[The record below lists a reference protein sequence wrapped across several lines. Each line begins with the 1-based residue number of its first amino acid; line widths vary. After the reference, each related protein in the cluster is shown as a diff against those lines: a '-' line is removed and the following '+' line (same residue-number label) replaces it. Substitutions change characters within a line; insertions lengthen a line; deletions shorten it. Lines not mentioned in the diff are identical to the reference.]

1 MSTST
6 VQLRLQIVGQQAQQQ
21 MQRLNLNINQGQQQ
35 QRQNLNQILNVQQRI
50 NTSTQQ
56 NGRYGQQQLRTGQ
69 SMVQTNRLLAQ
80 ILQQQQRQSSL
91 ITQQL
96 RQQQRD
102 YQLQLNTL
110 RQQVTASNQLRQNLQ
125 QAGQAQRNHTANAQN
140 GAGGSGWGAKA
151 AAVGG
156 AVIGAA
162 SVLQEPIQRTVNYDR
177 DLHYASQKLS
187 NNSEDWKTVKN
198 WMNSTVVDNAKKGG
212 VNRDQSFLA
221 MDSLIATG
229 AYNDDNLEKMKGNLA
244 KAHFEAAKSALASG
258 GDILDFANVGTAA
271 KSRGLDESKAQA
283 MVIKADDLG
292 AMSAKDLAKVL
303 PAQLGALPADKV
315 NGERQFAQLV
325 ALNEVAMNTAGDAN
339 EAANNV
345 KNLLTK
351 MYSDDT
357 NKRLKKDYK
366 IDLPQLYAKGK
377 DAGKTD
383 FDVLNRV
390 VDSILAKDQNAKSL
404 VAKIKSAGDDKDKLN
419 ILKTQ
424 QGIFEQSGLAAI
436 LPDMQS
442 LMALVAANRYGDN
455 WEKMTNV
462 ALTEGEATRDKKY
475 DYNQKEL
482 ASYGFNA
489 ADVVRKD
496 GEFQTL
502 QSTVQKLGK
511 MGVKLSE
518 LTDQY
523 PPLTKAMG
531 TAELALKALAVA
543 GAGAAVGS
551 LVAGRGG
558 AVATSGGA
566 AAAGATL
573 ASGSALATAG
583 QFALAGGLGY
593 GIGTGIRNM
602 YMTKETG
609 QKFDDFLGEKI
620 AQLWQYMPDFVG
632 GDTARESVEAQAKY
646 DEMIAQQESQNQ
658 KIEEQT
664 QLSKDLSNKLSTLI
678 TVTQQNKPV
687 VNINGGSLVD
697 QISQHAAK
705 EEKRHGVDLLS
716 YGQK

>member
-21 MQRLNLNINQGQQQ
+21 MQRLNLQQNQSQQQ

-56 NGRYGQQQLRTGQ
+56 GGRYSQQQLRTGQ
-69 SMVQTNRLLAQ
+69 SMVQTNRLLSQ
-80 ILQQQQRQSSL
+80 MLQQQQRQSSL

-102 YQLQLNTL
+102 YQLQLNAL

-125 QAGQAQRNHTANAQN
+125 QAGQAQRNQTANAQN
-140 GAGGSGWGAKA
+140 AAGGSGWGAKA

-229 AYNDDNLEKMKGNLA
+229 VYNDDNLEKMKGNLA

-462 ALTEGEATRDKKY
+462 AMTEGVQTRDLKY
-475 DYNQKEL
+475 QYNQKEL

-502 QSTVQKLGK
+502 QSTVQQLGK
-511 MGVKLSE
+511 MGTTVAE

-523 PPLTKAMG
+523 PGLTKAMG
-531 TAELALKALAVA
+531 AAELALKALAVA

-558 AVATSGGA
+558 AGTAAAGAGA
-566 AAAGATL
+566 AAAAGGALTL
-573 ASGSALATAG
+573 TAG
-583 QFALAGGLGY
+583 QVMLSGALGY
-593 GIGTGIRNM
+593 GIGTQIRDA
-602 YMTKETG
+602 YMQTETG

>member
-187 NNSEDWKTVKN
+187 NKSEDWKLIKG

-271 KSRGLDESKAQA
+271 KRRGLDESKAQA

-436 LPDMQS
+436 LPDIQS

-462 ALTEGEATRDKKY
+462 AMTEGVQTRDLKY
-475 DYNQKEL
+475 QYNQKEL

-502 QSTVQKLGK
+502 QSTVQQLGK
-511 MGVKLSE
+511 MGTKVAE

-523 PPLTKAMG
+523 PGLTKAMG

-543 GAGAAVGS
+543 GVGAAVGGMI
-551 LVAGRGG
+551 AGRGG

-583 QFALAGGLGY
+583 QFALAFGLGY
-593 GIGTGIRNM
+593 GGGTAARNM
-602 YMTKETG
+602 YMTTETG

>member
-1 MSTST
+1 MTAST
-6 VQLRLQIVGQQAQQQ
+6 VQLRLQIVGQDALQQ
-21 MQRLNLNINQGQQQ
+21 MQRLNLQQQ
-35 QRQNLNQILNVQQRI
+35 QAQQRQTQGASQILRIQHQVNSSVQQA
-50 NTSTQQ
+50 S
-56 NGRYGQQQLRTGQ
+56 RYSQQQLRTNQ
-69 SMVQTNRLLAQ
+69 SQVQTNRILTQ
-80 ILQQQQRQSSL
+80 MLQQQHRHTSL

-110 RQQVTASNQLRQNLQ
+110 RQQVAASDRLRQNLQ
-125 QAGQAQRNHTANAQN
+125 QAGQAQRNNAATT
-140 GAGGSGWGAKA
+140 GSGGGWGAKA

-187 NNSEDWKTVKN
+187 NKSEDWKLIKG
-198 WMNSTVVDNAKKGG
+198 WMNSTVVDDAKKGG

-221 MDSLIATG
+221 MDALIATG
-229 AYNDDNLEKMKGNLA
+229 AYNDDSLEKMKGNLA

-271 KSRGLDESKAQA
+271 KRRGLDESKAQA

-357 NKRLKKDYK
+357 NKRLMKDYK
-366 IDLPQLYAKGK
+366 INLPKLYAKGK
-377 DAGKTD
+377 DAGRTD

-390 VDSILAKDQNAKSL
+390 VDSILAKDQNSKSL

-462 ALTEGEATRDKKY
+462 AMTEGVQTRDLKY
-475 DYNQKEL
+475 QYNQKEL

-502 QSTVQKLGK
+502 QSTVQQIGK

-543 GAGAAVGS
+543 GAGAAIGGF
-551 LVAGRGG
+551 LGRGG
-558 AVATSGGA
+558 AGTAAAGAGGA
-566 AAAGATL
+566 AAAAG
-573 ASGSALATAG
+573 GGALATAG

-593 GIGTGIRNM
+593 GAGTFARNI
-602 YMTKETG
+602 YMTTETG
-609 QKFDDFLGEKI
+609 QAADNWLGEKI
-620 AQLWQYMPDFVG
+620 TQTLALFGND
-632 GDTARESVEAQAKY
+632 EAQATLEANAKY
-646 DEMIAQQESQNQ
+646 EQMISEQQQQNQ
-658 KIEEQT
+658 I
-664 QLSKDLSNKLSTLI
+664 SKDLSNKLSTLI
-678 TVTQQNKPV
+678 NVTQQNKPV
-687 VNINGGSLVD
+687 INLGGGSLMD
-697 QISQHAAK
+697 QISQHTRS

>member
-1 MSTST
+1 M
-6 VQLRLQIVGQQAQQQ
+6 
-21 MQRLNLNINQGQQQ
+21 
-35 QRQNLNQILNVQQRI
+35 
-50 NTSTQQ
+50 
-56 NGRYGQQQLRTGQ
+56 
-69 SMVQTNRLLAQ
+69 
-80 ILQQQQRQSSL
+80 
-91 ITQQL
+91 
-96 RQQQRD
+96 
-102 YQLQLNTL
+102 NTL

-125 QAGQAQRNHTANAQN
+125 QAGQAQRNQTANAQN
-140 GAGGSGWGAKA
+140 AAGGSGWGAKA

-229 AYNDDNLEKMKGNLA
+229 VYNDDNLEKMKGNLA

-258 GDILDFANVGTAA
+258 GDILDFANVGAAA

-462 ALTEGEATRDKKY
+462 AMTEGVQTRDLKY
-475 DYNQKEL
+475 QYNQKEL

-489 ADVVRKD
+489 ADVVSKD

-502 QSTVQKLGK
+502 QSTVQQLGK
-511 MGVKLSE
+511 MGTTVAE

-523 PPLTKAMG
+523 PGLTKAMG
-531 TAELALKALAVA
+531 AAELALKALAVA

-558 AVATSGGA
+558 AGTAAAGAGA
-566 AAAGATL
+566 AAAAGGALTL
-573 ASGSALATAG
+573 TAG
-583 QFALAGGLGY
+583 QVMLSGALGY
-593 GIGTGIRNM
+593 GIGTQIRDA
-602 YMTKETG
+602 YMQTETG

-646 DEMIAQQESQNQ
+646 DEMIAQQEAQNQ

>member
-1 MSTST
+1 MTST
-6 VQLRLQIVGQQAQQQ
+6 VQLRLQIVGQDALQQ
-21 MQRLNLNINQGQQQ
+21 MQRLNLQQQ
-35 QRQNLNQILNVQQRI
+35 QAQQRQTQGASQILRIQHQVNSSVQQA
-50 NTSTQQ
+50 S
-56 NGRYGQQQLRTGQ
+56 RYSQQQLRTNQ
-69 SMVQTNRLLAQ
+69 SQVQTNRILTQ
-80 ILQQQQRQSSL
+80 MLQQQHRHTSL

-110 RQQVTASNQLRQNLQ
+110 RQQVAASDRLRQNLQ
-125 QAGQAQRNHTANAQN
+125 QAGQAQRNNAATT
-140 GAGGSGWGAKA
+140 GSGGGWGAKA

-177 DLHYASQKLS
+177 DLHYLVQKLS
-187 NNSEDWKTVKN
+187 SNPQDWKPAKVE
-198 WMNSTVVDNAKKGG
+198 MNKAIVDNAKKGG

-221 MDSLIATG
+221 MDALFSSG
-229 AYNDDNLEKMKGNLA
+229 AYYDDNLAKMKANLTS
-244 KAHFEAAKSALASG
+244 AHFEAAKSALASG
-258 GDILDFANVGTAA
+258 GDILDFANVGVVV
-271 KSRGLDESKAQA
+271 KKRGLDESKAQA

-292 AMSAKDLAKVL
+292 AMSAKDLAKQL

-325 ALNEVAMNTAGDAN
+325 ALNEVAMNTAGNAD

-345 KNLLTK
+345 KNLLSK

-366 IDLPQLYAKGK
+366 IDLPKLYAKGK
-377 DAGKTD
+377 DTGKTD

-390 VDSILAKDQNAKSL
+390 VDSILAKDQNSKSL

-442 LMALVAANRYGDN
+442 LMALVAANRYGDD
-455 WEKMTNV
+455 WEKMTNI
-462 ALTEGEATRDKKY
+462 AMTEGVQTRDLKY
-475 DYNQKEL
+475 EYNQKEL
-482 ASYGFNA
+482 ASFGLNA

-496 GEFQTL
+496 GEYQTL
-502 QSTVQKLGK
+502 QSTVQQIGK

-543 GAGAAVGS
+543 GAGAAIGGF
-551 LVAGRGG
+551 LGRGG
-558 AVATSGGA
+558 AGTAAAGAGGA
-566 AAAGATL
+566 AAAAG
-573 ASGSALATAG
+573 GSYAVTAG
-583 QFALAGGLGY
+583 QVVLSGALGY
-593 GIGTGIRNM
+593 AIGTEIRDM
-602 YMTKETG
+602 YMQTETG
-609 QKFDDFLGEKI
+609 QKADDWLGEKI
-620 AQLWQYMPDFVG
+620 TQLLALG
-632 GDTARESVEAQAKY
+632 GNDEAQAALEANAKY
-646 DEMIAQQESQNQ
+646 EQMISEQQQQN
-658 KIEEQT
+658 

-678 TVTQQNKPV
+678 NVTQQNKPV
-687 VNINGGSLVD
+687 INLGGGSLMD
-697 QISQHAAK
+697 QISQHART
-705 EEKRHGVDLLS
+705 EEKRHGVSLLT
-716 YGQK
+716 YGQN

>member
-21 MQRLNLNINQGQQQ
+21 MQRLNLQQNQSQQQ

-162 SVLQEPIQRTVNYDR
+162 SALQEPIQRTVNYDR

-187 NNSEDWKTVKN
+187 NKSEDWKLIKG

-258 GDILDFANVGTAA
+258 GDILDFANVGAAA

-377 DAGKTD
+377 DTGKTD

-462 ALTEGEATRDKKY
+462 ALTEGVQTRDLKY
-475 DYNQKEL
+475 QYNQKEL

-502 QSTVQKLGK
+502 QSTVQQIGK

-523 PPLTKAMG
+523 PGLTKAMG

-543 GAGAAVGS
+543 GVGAAVGGMI
-551 LVAGRGG
+551 AGRGG

-602 YMTKETG
+602 YMTRETG
-609 QKFDDFLGEKI
+609 RKFDDFLGEKI
-620 AQLWQYMPDFVG
+620 TQTLAFFGNDNAQAAL
-632 GDTARESVEAQAKY
+632 ESQAKY

>member
-1 MSTST
+1 MTANT
-6 VQLRLQIVGQQAQQQ
+6 VQLRLQIVGQDAQQQ
-21 MQRLNLNINQGQQQ
+21 MQRLNLQQQ
-35 QRQNLNQILNVQQRI
+35 QAQQRQTQGANQILRIQHQVNSSVQQA
-50 NTSTQQ
+50 
-56 NGRYGQQQLRTGQ
+56 GRYSQQQLRTNQ
-69 SMVQTNRLLAQ
+69 SMVQSNRLLTQ
-80 ILQQQQRQSSL
+80 MLQQQQRQTSL
-91 ITQQL
+91 ISQQL
-96 RQQQRD
+96 RQQRHD

-110 RQQVTASNQLRQNLQ
+110 RQQVAASERLRQNLQ
-125 QAGQAQRNHTANAQN
+125 QAGQAQRNNAAAAGSN
-140 GAGGSGWGAKA
+140 GGGWGAKA

-187 NNSEDWKTVKN
+187 NKSEDWKLIKG
-198 WMNSTVVDNAKKGG
+198 WMNSTVVDDAKKGG

-221 MDSLIATG
+221 MDALIATG
-229 AYNDDNLEKMKGNLA
+229 AYNDDSLEKMKGNLA

-271 KSRGLDESKAQA
+271 KRRGLDESKAQA

-357 NKRLKKDYK
+357 NKRLMKDYK
-366 IDLPQLYAKGK
+366 INLPKLYAKGK
-377 DAGKTD
+377 DAGRTD

-462 ALTEGEATRDKKY
+462 AMTEGVQTRDLKY
-475 DYNQKEL
+475 QYNQKEL

-502 QSTVQKLGK
+502 QSTVQQIGK

-543 GAGAAVGS
+543 GAGAAIGGF
-551 LVAGRGG
+551 LGRGG
-558 AVATSGGA
+558 AGTAAAGAGGA
-566 AAAGATL
+566 AAAAG
-573 ASGSALATAG
+573 GGALATAG

-593 GIGTGIRNM
+593 GAGTFARNI
-602 YMTKETG
+602 YMTTETG
-609 QKFDDFLGEKI
+609 QAADNWLGEKI
-620 AQLWQYMPDFVG
+620 TQTLALFGND
-632 GDTARESVEAQAKY
+632 EAQATLEANAKY
-646 DEMIAQQESQNQ
+646 EQMISEQQQQNQ
-658 KIEEQT
+658 I
-664 QLSKDLSNKLSTLI
+664 SKDLSNKLSTLI
-678 TVTQQNKPV
+678 NVTQQNKPV
-687 VNINGGSLVD
+687 INLGGGSLMD
-697 QISQHAAK
+697 QISQHARS
-705 EEKRHGVDLLS
+705 EEKRHGVSLLT
-716 YGQK
+716 YGQN

>member
-1 MSTST
+1 MTANT
-6 VQLRLQIVGQQAQQQ
+6 VQLRLQIVGQDAQQQ
-21 MQRLNLNINQGQQQ
+21 MQRLNLQQQ
-35 QRQNLNQILNVQQRI
+35 QAQQRQTQGANQILRIQHQVNSSVQQA
-50 NTSTQQ
+50 
-56 NGRYGQQQLRTGQ
+56 GRYSQQQLRTNQ
-69 SMVQTNRLLAQ
+69 SMVQSNRLLTQ
-80 ILQQQQRQSSL
+80 MLQQQQRQTSL
-91 ITQQL
+91 ISQQL
-96 RQQQRD
+96 RQQRHD

-110 RQQVTASNQLRQNLQ
+110 RQQVAASERLRQNLQ
-125 QAGQAQRNHTANAQN
+125 QAGQAQRNNAAAAGSN
-140 GAGGSGWGAKA
+140 GGWGAKA

-187 NNSEDWKTVKN
+187 NKSEDWKLIKG
-198 WMNSTVVDNAKKGG
+198 WMNSTVVDDAKKGG

-221 MDSLIATG
+221 MDALIATG
-229 AYNDDNLEKMKGNLA
+229 AYNDDSLEKMKGNLA

-271 KSRGLDESKAQA
+271 KRRGLDESKAQA

-357 NKRLKKDYK
+357 NKRLMKDYK
-366 IDLPQLYAKGK
+366 INLPKLYAKGK
-377 DAGKTD
+377 DAGRTD

-462 ALTEGEATRDKKY
+462 AMTEGVQTRDLKY
-475 DYNQKEL
+475 QYNQKEL

-502 QSTVQKLGK
+502 QSTVQQIGK

-543 GAGAAVGS
+543 GAGAAIGGF
-551 LVAGRGG
+551 LGRGG
-558 AVATSGGA
+558 AGTAAAGAGGA
-566 AAAGATL
+566 AAAAG
-573 ASGSALATAG
+573 GGALATAG

-593 GIGTGIRNM
+593 GAGTFARNI
-602 YMTKETG
+602 YMTTETG
-609 QKFDDFLGEKI
+609 QAADNWLGEKI
-620 AQLWQYMPDFVG
+620 TQTLALFGND
-632 GDTARESVEAQAKY
+632 EAQATLEANAKY
-646 DEMIAQQESQNQ
+646 EQMISEQQQQN
-658 KIEEQT
+658 

-678 TVTQQNKPV
+678 NVTQQNKPV
-687 VNINGGSLVD
+687 INLGGGSLMD
-697 QISQHAAK
+697 QISQHARS
-705 EEKRHGVDLLS
+705 EEKRHGVGLLS
-716 YGQK
+716 YGQN

>member
-21 MQRLNLNINQGQQQ
+21 MQRLNLQQNQSQQQ

-56 NGRYGQQQLRTGQ
+56 GGRYSQQQLRTGQ

-125 QAGQAQRNHTANAQN
+125 QAGQAQRNQTANAQN
-140 GAGGSGWGAKA
+140 AAGGSGWGAKA

-229 AYNDDNLEKMKGNLA
+229 VYNDDNLEKMKGNLA

-462 ALTEGEATRDKKY
+462 AMTEGVQTRDLKY
-475 DYNQKEL
+475 QYNQKEL

-489 ADVVRKD
+489 ADVVSKD

-558 AVATSGGA
+558 AGTAAAGAGA
-566 AAAGATL
+566 AAAAGGALTL
-573 ASGSALATAG
+573 TAG
-583 QFALAGGLGY
+583 QVMLSGALGY
-593 GIGTGIRNM
+593 GIGTQIRDA
-602 YMTKETG
+602 YMQTETG

-687 VNINGGSLVD
+687 VNINGGSLVE

>member
-1 MSTST
+1 
-6 VQLRLQIVGQQAQQQ
+6 
-21 MQRLNLNINQGQQQ
+21 MQRLNLQQNQSQQQ
-35 QRQNLNQILNVQQRI
+35 QRQNLNQILNIQQRI
-50 NTSTQQ
+50 NSSTQQ

-125 QAGQAQRNHTANAQN
+125 QAGQAQRNHTANALN
-140 GAGGSGWGAKA
+140 NAGGSGWGAKA

-162 SVLQEPIQRTVNYDR
+162 SALQEPIQRTVNYDR

-198 WMNSTVVDNAKKGG
+198 WMNSTVVNNAKKGG

-377 DAGKTD
+377 DSGKTD

-424 QGIFEQSGLAAI
+424 QGVFEQSGLAAI

-462 ALTEGEATRDKKY
+462 AMTEGVQTRDLKY
-475 DYNQKEL
+475 QYNQKEL

-543 GAGAAVGS
+543 GVGAAVGGF
-551 LVAGRGG
+551 LGRGG
-558 AVATSGGA
+558 AGTAAAGAGGA
-566 AAAGATL
+566 AAAAG
-573 ASGSALATAG
+573 GGALATAG
-583 QFALAGGLGY
+583 QFALAGGFVLGY

-620 AQLWQYMPDFVG
+620 TQTLALFGNDNAQAAL
-632 GDTARESVEAQAKY
+632 ESQAKY

-687 VNINGGSLVD
+687 VNINGGSLVE

>member
-1 MSTST
+1 M
-6 VQLRLQIVGQQAQQQ
+6 
-21 MQRLNLNINQGQQQ
+21 
-35 QRQNLNQILNVQQRI
+35 
-50 NTSTQQ
+50 
-56 NGRYGQQQLRTGQ
+56 RTGQ

-80 ILQQQQRQSSL
+80 MLQQQQRQSSL

-125 QAGQAQRNHTANAQN
+125 QAGQAQRNQTANAQN
-140 GAGGSGWGAKA
+140 AAGGSGWGAKA

-187 NNSEDWKTVKN
+187 NNSEDWKTIKN
-198 WMNSTVVDNAKKGG
+198 WMNSTIVDNAKKGG

-229 AYNDDNLEKMKGNLA
+229 VYNDDNLEKMKGNLA

-258 GDILDFANVGTAA
+258 GDILDFANVGAAA

-462 ALTEGEATRDKKY
+462 AMTEGVQTRDLKY
-475 DYNQKEL
+475 QYNQKEL

-502 QSTVQKLGK
+502 QSTVQQLGK
-511 MGVKLSE
+511 MGTTVAE

-523 PPLTKAMG
+523 PGLTKAMG
-531 TAELALKALAVA
+531 AAELALKALAVA

-558 AVATSGGA
+558 AGTAAAGAGA
-566 AAAGATL
+566 AAAAGGALTL
-573 ASGSALATAG
+573 TAG
-583 QFALAGGLGY
+583 QVMLSGALGY
-593 GIGTGIRNM
+593 GIGTQIRDA
-602 YMTKETG
+602 YMQTETG

-632 GDTARESVEAQAKY
+632 GDTARESVEAQTKY

-697 QISQHAAK
+697 QISQRAAK

>member
-35 QRQNLNQILNVQQRI
+35 QRQNLNQILNIQQRI
-50 NTSTQQ
+50 NSSTQQ

-162 SVLQEPIQRTVNYDR
+162 SALQEPIQRTVNYDR

-198 WMNSTVVDNAKKGG
+198 WMNSTVVDNTKKGG

-271 KSRGLDESKAQA
+271 KRRGLDESKAQA

-404 VAKIKSAGDDKDKLN
+404 VAKIKSASDDKDKLN

-462 ALTEGEATRDKKY
+462 AMTEGVQTRDLKY
-475 DYNQKEL
+475 QYNQKEL

-502 QSTVQKLGK
+502 QSTVQQIGK

-523 PPLTKAMG
+523 PGLTKAMG

-543 GAGAAVGS
+543 GVGAAVGGMI
-551 LVAGRGG
+551 AGRGG

-602 YMTKETG
+602 YMTRETG

>member
-21 MQRLNLNINQGQQQ
+21 MQRLNLQQNQSQQQ

-69 SMVQTNRLLAQ
+69 SMVQTNRLLSQ
-80 ILQQQQRQSSL
+80 MLQQQQRQSSL

-198 WMNSTVVDNAKKGG
+198 WMNSTVVNNAKKGG

-229 AYNDDNLEKMKGNLA
+229 VYNDDNLEKMKGNLA

-258 GDILDFANVGTAA
+258 GDILDFANVGAAA

-462 ALTEGEATRDKKY
+462 AMTEGVQTRDLKY
-475 DYNQKEL
+475 QYNQKEL

-543 GAGAAVGS
+543 GVGAAVGGMI
-551 LVAGRGG
+551 AGRGG
-558 AVATSGGA
+558 TVATSGGA

-602 YMTKETG
+602 YMTRETG

-620 AQLWQYMPDFVG
+620 TQTLALFGNDNAQAAL
-632 GDTARESVEAQAKY
+632 ESQAKY

>member
-21 MQRLNLNINQGQQQ
+21 MQRLNLQQNQSQQQ

-69 SMVQTNRLLAQ
+69 SMVQTNRLLSQ
-80 ILQQQQRQSSL
+80 MLQQQQRQSSL

-187 NNSEDWKTVKN
+187 NNSEDWKTIKN
-198 WMNSTVVDNAKKGG
+198 WMNSTIVYNAKKGG

-221 MDSLIATG
+221 MDSLIDTG

-462 ALTEGEATRDKKY
+462 AMTEGVQTRDLKY
-475 DYNQKEL
+475 QYNQKEL

-502 QSTVQKLGK
+502 QSTVQQLGK
-511 MGVKLSE
+511 MGTKVAE

-523 PPLTKAMG
+523 PELTKAMG
-531 TAELALKALAVA
+531 AAELALKALAVA

-593 GIGTGIRNM
+593 GIGTFARNM
-602 YMTKETG
+602 YMTRETG

>member
-212 VNRDQSFLA
+212 VNRDQSFLE

-462 ALTEGEATRDKKY
+462 AMTEGVQTRDLKY
-475 DYNQKEL
+475 QYNQKEL

-502 QSTVQKLGK
+502 QSTVQQLGK

-523 PPLTKAMG
+523 PELTKAMG

-543 GAGAAVGS
+543 GVGAAVGGMI
-551 LVAGRGG
+551 AGRGG

-593 GIGTGIRNM
+593 GGGTAVRNM
-602 YMTKETG
+602 YMTTETG

>member
-21 MQRLNLNINQGQQQ
+21 MQRLNLQQNQSQQQ

-69 SMVQTNRLLAQ
+69 SMVQTNRLLSQ
-80 ILQQQQRQSSL
+80 MLQQQQRQSSL

-198 WMNSTVVDNAKKGG
+198 WMNSTVVNNAKKGG

-462 ALTEGEATRDKKY
+462 AMTEGVQTRDLKY
-475 DYNQKEL
+475 QYNQKEL

-543 GAGAAVGS
+543 GAGAAVGGMI
-551 LVAGRGG
+551 AGRGG

-602 YMTKETG
+602 YMTRETG

-620 AQLWQYMPDFVG
+620 TQTLALFGNDNAQAAL
-632 GDTARESVEAQAKY
+632 ESQAKY

>member
-35 QRQNLNQILNVQQRI
+35 QRQNLNQILNIQQRI
-50 NTSTQQ
+50 NSSTQQ

-69 SMVQTNRLLAQ
+69 SMVQTNRLLSQ
-80 ILQQQQRQSSL
+80 MLQQQQRQSSL

-187 NNSEDWKTVKN
+187 NNSEDWKTIKN
-198 WMNSTVVDNAKKGG
+198 WMNSTIVDNAKKGG

-271 KSRGLDESKAQA
+271 KRRGLDESKAQA

-436 LPDMQS
+436 LPDIQS

-482 ASYGFNA
+482 ASYGLNA

-502 QSTVQKLGK
+502 QSTVQQLGK
-511 MGVKLSE
+511 MGTKVAE

-523 PPLTKAMG
+523 PELTKAMG

-543 GAGAAVGS
+543 GAGAAVGGMI
-551 LVAGRGG
+551 AGRGG

-602 YMTKETG
+602 YMTRETG

>member
-35 QRQNLNQILNVQQRI
+35 QRQNLNQILNIQQRI
-50 NTSTQQ
+50 NSSTQQ

-229 AYNDDNLEKMKGNLA
+229 VYNDDNLEKMKGNLA

-271 KSRGLDESKAQA
+271 KRRGLDESKAQA

-462 ALTEGEATRDKKY
+462 AMTEGVQTRDLKY
-475 DYNQKEL
+475 QYNQKEL

-543 GAGAAVGS
+543 GVGAAVGGMI
-551 LVAGRGG
+551 AGRGG

-602 YMTKETG
+602 YMQTETG

-632 GDTARESVEAQAKY
+632 GDTAREALESQAKY

>member
-35 QRQNLNQILNVQQRI
+35 QRQNLNQILNIQQRI
-50 NTSTQQ
+50 NSSTQQ

-187 NNSEDWKTVKN
+187 NKSEDWKLIKG

-221 MDSLIATG
+221 MDALIATG

-271 KSRGLDESKAQA
+271 KRRGLDESKAQA

-462 ALTEGEATRDKKY
+462 AMTEGVQTRDLKY
-475 DYNQKEL
+475 QYNQKEL

-502 QSTVQKLGK
+502 QSTVQQIGK

-523 PPLTKAMG
+523 PGLTKAMG

-543 GAGAAVGS
+543 GVGAAVGGMI
-551 LVAGRGG
+551 AGRGG

-602 YMTKETG
+602 YMTRETG

-620 AQLWQYMPDFVG
+620 TQTLAFFGNDNAQAAL
-632 GDTARESVEAQAKY
+632 ESQAKY

>member
-35 QRQNLNQILNVQQRI
+35 QRQNLNQILNIQQRI
-50 NTSTQQ
+50 NSSTQQ
-56 NGRYGQQQLRTGQ
+56 GGRYGQQQLRTGQ
-69 SMVQTNRLLAQ
+69 SMVQTNRLLSQ
-80 ILQQQQRQSSL
+80 MLQQQQRQSSL

-271 KSRGLDESKAQA
+271 KRRGLDESKAQA

-404 VAKIKSAGDDKDKLN
+404 VAKIKSADDDKDKLN

-462 ALTEGEATRDKKY
+462 AMTEGVQTRDLKY
-475 DYNQKEL
+475 QYNQKEL

-502 QSTVQKLGK
+502 QSTVQQLGK
-511 MGVKLSE
+511 MGTKVAE

-523 PPLTKAMG
+523 PELTKAMG

-543 GAGAAVGS
+543 GVGAAVGGMI
-551 LVAGRGG
+551 AGRGG

-697 QISQHAAK
+697 QISQRAAK

>member
-21 MQRLNLNINQGQQQ
+21 MQRLNLQQNQSQQQ

-162 SVLQEPIQRTVNYDR
+162 SALQEPIQRTVNYDR

-198 WMNSTVVDNAKKGG
+198 WMNSTVVDNTKKGG

-271 KSRGLDESKAQA
+271 KRRGLDESKAQA

-404 VAKIKSAGDDKDKLN
+404 VAKIKSASDDKDKLN

-462 ALTEGEATRDKKY
+462 AMTEGVQTRDLKY
-475 DYNQKEL
+475 QYNQKEL

-502 QSTVQKLGK
+502 QSTVQQLGK

-523 PPLTKAMG
+523 PGLTKAMG

-543 GAGAAVGS
+543 GVGAAVGGMI
-551 LVAGRGG
+551 AGRGG

-602 YMTKETG
+602 YMTRETG

>member
-21 MQRLNLNINQGQQQ
+21 MQRLNLQQNQSQQQ

-140 GAGGSGWGAKA
+140 NAGGSGWGAKA

-482 ASYGFNA
+482 ASYGLNA

-502 QSTVQKLGK
+502 QSTVQQLGK
-511 MGVKLSE
+511 MGTKVAE

-523 PPLTKAMG
+523 PELTKAMG

-543 GAGAAVGS
+543 GVGAAVGGMI
-551 LVAGRGG
+551 AGRGG

-583 QFALAGGLGY
+583 QFALAVALGY
-593 GIGTGIRNM
+593 GGGTAVRNM
-602 YMTKETG
+602 YMTTETG
-609 QKFDDFLGEKI
+609 QAADNWLGEKI
-620 AQLWQYMPDFVG
+620 TQTLALFGNDNAQAAL
-632 GDTARESVEAQAKY
+632 ESQAKY

>member
-21 MQRLNLNINQGQQQ
+21 MQRLNLQQNQSQQQ
-35 QRQNLNQILNVQQRI
+35 QRQNLNQILNIQQRI
-50 NTSTQQ
+50 NSSTQQ

-69 SMVQTNRLLAQ
+69 SMVQTNRLLSQ
-80 ILQQQQRQSSL
+80 MLQQQQRQSSL

-198 WMNSTVVDNAKKGG
+198 WMNSTIVDNAKKGG

-436 LPDMQS
+436 LPDIQS

-462 ALTEGEATRDKKY
+462 AMTEGVQTRDLKY
-475 DYNQKEL
+475 QYNQKEL

-502 QSTVQKLGK
+502 QSTVQQLGK
-511 MGVKLSE
+511 MGTKVAE

-523 PPLTKAMG
+523 PELTKAMG

-543 GAGAAVGS
+543 GAGAAVGGMI
-551 LVAGRGG
+551 AGRGG

-602 YMTKETG
+602 YMTRETG

>member
-1 MSTST
+1 MTTST

-35 QRQNLNQILNVQQRI
+35 QKNNLNQILNIQQRI
-50 NTSTQQ
+50 NSSTQQ

-69 SMVQTNRLLAQ
+69 SMVQTNRLLSQ
-80 ILQQQQRQSSL
+80 MLQQQQRQSSL

-125 QAGQAQRNHTANAQN
+125 QAGQAQRNHTTNAQN
-140 GAGGSGWGAKA
+140 AAGGSGWGAKA

-162 SVLQEPIQRTVNYDR
+162 SALQEPIQRTVNYDR

-187 NNSEDWKTVKN
+187 NNSEDWKTIKN
-198 WMNSTVVDNAKKGG
+198 WMNSTIVANAKKGG

-390 VDSILAKDQNAKSL
+390 VDSILAKDQNSKSL
-404 VAKIKSAGDDKDKLN
+404 VTKIKSAGDDKDKLN
-419 ILKTQ
+419 IIKTQ

-436 LPDMQS
+436 LPDIQS

-482 ASYGFNA
+482 ASYGLNA
-489 ADVVRKD
+489 ADVTRKD

-502 QSTVQKLGK
+502 QSTVQQLGK
-511 MGVKLSE
+511 MGTKVAE

-523 PPLTKAMG
+523 PELTKAMG

-543 GAGAAVGS
+543 GVGAAVGGMI
-551 LVAGRGG
+551 AGRGG
-558 AVATSGGA
+558 AVATTGGTA
-566 AAAGATL
+566 VAGAGGGML
-573 ASGSALATAG
+573 ITAG
-583 QFALAGGLGY
+583 QVMLSGALGY
-593 GIGTGIRNM
+593 GIGTQIRDA
-602 YMTKETG
+602 YMQTETG

>member
-21 MQRLNLNINQGQQQ
+21 MQRLNLQQNQSQQQ

-50 NTSTQQ
+50 NSSTQQ

-140 GAGGSGWGAKA
+140 GAGGSGWGIKA

-162 SVLQEPIQRTVNYDR
+162 SALQEPIQRTVNYDR

-187 NNSEDWKTVKN
+187 NKSEDWKLIKG

-258 GDILDFANVGTAA
+258 GDILDFANVGAAA

-462 ALTEGEATRDKKY
+462 AMTEGVQTRDLKY
-475 DYNQKEL
+475 QYNQKEL

-502 QSTVQKLGK
+502 QSTVQQLGK
-511 MGVKLSE
+511 MGATVAE

-523 PPLTKAMG
+523 PGLTKAMG

-543 GAGAAVGS
+543 GVGAAVGGMI
-551 LVAGRGG
+551 AGRGG

-593 GIGTGIRNM
+593 GGGTAVRNM
-602 YMTKETG
+602 YMTTETG
-609 QKFDDFLGEKI
+609 QKFDAFLGEKI

>member
-1 MSTST
+1 
-6 VQLRLQIVGQQAQQQ
+6 
-21 MQRLNLNINQGQQQ
+21 
-35 QRQNLNQILNVQQRI
+35 
-50 NTSTQQ
+50 
-56 NGRYGQQQLRTGQ
+56 
-69 SMVQTNRLLAQ
+69 MVQTNRLLAQ

-125 QAGQAQRNHTANAQN
+125 QAGQAQRNQTANAQN
-140 GAGGSGWGAKA
+140 AAGGSGWGAKA

-325 ALNEVAMNTAGDAN
+325 ALNEVAMNTAGNAD

-462 ALTEGEATRDKKY
+462 AMTEGVQTRDLKY
-475 DYNQKEL
+475 QYNQKEL

-502 QSTVQKLGK
+502 QSTVQQLGK
-511 MGVKLSE
+511 MGTTVAE

-523 PPLTKAMG
+523 PGLTKAMG
-531 TAELALKALAVA
+531 AAELALKALAVA

-602 YMTKETG
+602 YMTTETG

>member
-1 MSTST
+1 MTAST
-6 VQLRLQIVGQQAQQQ
+6 VQLRLQIVGQDALQQ
-21 MQRLNLNINQGQQQ
+21 MQRLNLQQQ
-35 QRQNLNQILNVQQRI
+35 QAQQRQTQGASQILRIQHQVNSSVQQA
-50 NTSTQQ
+50 S
-56 NGRYGQQQLRTGQ
+56 RYSQQQLRTNQ
-69 SMVQTNRLLAQ
+69 SQVQTNRILTQ
-80 ILQQQQRQSSL
+80 MLQQQHRHTSL

-110 RQQVTASNQLRQNLQ
+110 RQQVAASDRLRQNLQ
-125 QAGQAQRNHTANAQN
+125 QAGQAQRNNAATT
-140 GAGGSGWGAKA
+140 GSGGGWGAKA

-187 NNSEDWKTVKN
+187 NKSEDWKLIKG
-198 WMNSTVVDNAKKGG
+198 WMNSTVVDDAKKGG

-221 MDSLIATG
+221 MDALIATG
-229 AYNDDNLEKMKGNLA
+229 AYNDDSLEKMKGNLA

-271 KSRGLDESKAQA
+271 KRRGLDESKAQA

-366 IDLPQLYAKGK
+366 IDLPKLYAKGK
-377 DAGKTD
+377 DTGKTD

-436 LPDMQS
+436 C
-442 LMALVAANRYGDN
+442 
-455 WEKMTNV
+455 
-462 ALTEGEATRDKKY
+462 
-475 DYNQKEL
+475 
-482 ASYGFNA
+482 
-489 ADVVRKD
+489 
-496 GEFQTL
+496 
-502 QSTVQKLGK
+502 
-511 MGVKLSE
+511 
-518 LTDQY
+518 
-523 PPLTKAMG
+523 
-531 TAELALKALAVA
+531 
-543 GAGAAVGS
+543 
-551 LVAGRGG
+551 
-558 AVATSGGA
+558 
-566 AAAGATL
+566 
-573 ASGSALATAG
+573 
-583 QFALAGGLGY
+583 
-593 GIGTGIRNM
+593 
-602 YMTKETG
+602 
-609 QKFDDFLGEKI
+609 
-620 AQLWQYMPDFVG
+620 
-632 GDTARESVEAQAKY
+632 
-646 DEMIAQQESQNQ
+646 
-658 KIEEQT
+658 
-664 QLSKDLSNKLSTLI
+664 
-678 TVTQQNKPV
+678 
-687 VNINGGSLVD
+687 
-697 QISQHAAK
+697 QICSH
-705 EEKRHGVDLLS
+705 
-716 YGQK
+716 

>member
-21 MQRLNLNINQGQQQ
+21 MQRLNLQQNQSQQQ

-271 KSRGLDESKAQA
+271 KRRGLDESKAQA

-462 ALTEGEATRDKKY
+462 AMTEGVQTRDLKY
-475 DYNQKEL
+475 QYNQKEL

-502 QSTVQKLGK
+502 QSTVQQLGK
-511 MGVKLSE
+511 MGTKVAE

-523 PPLTKAMG
+523 PELTKAMG

-543 GAGAAVGS
+543 GVGAAVGGMI
-551 LVAGRGG
+551 AGRGG

-602 YMTKETG
+602 YMTRETG

-620 AQLWQYMPDFVG
+620 TQTLAFFGNDNAQAAL
-632 GDTARESVEAQAKY
+632 ESQAKY

>member
-21 MQRLNLNINQGQQQ
+21 MQRLNLQQNQSQQQ

-56 NGRYGQQQLRTGQ
+56 GGRYSQQQLRTGQ
-69 SMVQTNRLLAQ
+69 SMVQTNRLLSQ
-80 ILQQQQRQSSL
+80 MLQQQQRQSSL

-140 GAGGSGWGAKA
+140 AAGGSGWGAKA

-462 ALTEGEATRDKKY
+462 AMTEGVQTRDLKY
-475 DYNQKEL
+475 QYNQKEL

-502 QSTVQKLGK
+502 QSTVQQLGK
-511 MGVKLSE
+511 MGTKVAE

-523 PPLTKAMG
+523 PELTKAMG
-531 TAELALKALAVA
+531 AAELALKALAVA

-558 AVATSGGA
+558 AGTAAAGAGA
-566 AAAGATL
+566 AAAAGGALTL
-573 ASGSALATAG
+573 TAG
-583 QFALAGGLGY
+583 QVMLSGALGY
-593 GIGTGIRNM
+593 GIGTQIRDA
-602 YMTKETG
+602 YMQTETG

-697 QISQHAAK
+697 QISQRAAK

>member
-198 WMNSTVVDNAKKGG
+198 WMNSTVVNNAKKGG

-258 GDILDFANVGTAA
+258 GDILDFANVGAAA

-462 ALTEGEATRDKKY
+462 AMTEGVQTRDLKY
-475 DYNQKEL
+475 QYNQKEL

-558 AVATSGGA
+558 TVATSGGA

-573 ASGSALATAG
+573 ASGSALATAA
-583 QFALAGGLGY
+583 QVAVAGGVGY
-593 GIGTGIRNM
+593 GIGTQIRDA
-602 YMTKETG
+602 YMQTETG

>member
-1 MSTST
+1 MTAST
-6 VQLRLQIVGQQAQQQ
+6 VQLRLQIVGQDALQQ
-21 MQRLNLNINQGQQQ
+21 MQRLNLQQQ
-35 QRQNLNQILNVQQRI
+35 QAQQRQTQGASQILRIQHQVNSSVQQA
-50 NTSTQQ
+50 S
-56 NGRYGQQQLRTGQ
+56 RYSQQQLRTNQ
-69 SMVQTNRLLAQ
+69 SQVQTNRILTQ
-80 ILQQQQRQSSL
+80 MLQQQHRHTSL

-110 RQQVTASNQLRQNLQ
+110 RQQVAASDRLRQNLQ
-125 QAGQAQRNHTANAQN
+125 QAGQAQRNNAATT
-140 GAGGSGWGAKA
+140 GSGGGWGAKA

-187 NNSEDWKTVKN
+187 NKSEDWKLIKG
-198 WMNSTVVDNAKKGG
+198 WMNSTVVDDAKKGG

-221 MDSLIATG
+221 MDALIATG
-229 AYNDDNLEKMKGNLA
+229 AYNDDSLEKMKGNLA

-271 KSRGLDESKAQA
+271 KRRGLDESKAQA

-325 ALNEVAMNTAGDAN
+325 ALNEVAMNTAGNAD

-345 KNLLTK
+345 KNLLSK

-357 NKRLKKDYK
+357 NKRLKKEYK
-366 IDLPQLYAKGK
+366 IDLPKLYAKGK
-377 DAGKTD
+377 DTGKTD

-462 ALTEGEATRDKKY
+462 AMTEGVQTRDLKY
-475 DYNQKEL
+475 QYNQKEL

-502 QSTVQKLGK
+502 QSTVQQIGK

-531 TAELALKALAVA
+531 IAELALKTLAVA
-543 GAGAAVGS
+543 GAGAAIGGF
-551 LVAGRGG
+551 LGRGG
-558 AVATSGGA
+558 AGTAAAGAGGA
-566 AAAGATL
+566 AAAAG
-573 ASGSALATAG
+573 GGALATAG

-593 GIGTGIRNM
+593 GAGTFARNI
-602 YMTKETG
+602 YMTTETG
-609 QKFDDFLGEKI
+609 QAADNWIGEKI
-620 AQLWQYMPDFVG
+620 TQTLALFGND
-632 GDTARESVEAQAKY
+632 EAQATLEANAKY
-646 DEMIAQQESQNQ
+646 EQMISEQQQQNQ
-658 KIEEQT
+658 I
-664 QLSKDLSNKLSTLI
+664 SKDLSNKLSTLI
-678 TVTQQNKPV
+678 NVTQQNKPV
-687 VNINGGSLVD
+687 INLGGGSLMD
-697 QISQHAAK
+697 QISQHTRS

>member
-21 MQRLNLNINQGQQQ
+21 MQRLNLQQNQSQQQ

-69 SMVQTNRLLAQ
+69 SMVQTNRLLSQ
-80 ILQQQQRQSSL
+80 MLQQQQRQSSL

-140 GAGGSGWGAKA
+140 NAGGSGWGAKA

-198 WMNSTVVDNAKKGG
+198 WMNSTVVNNAKKGG

-229 AYNDDNLEKMKGNLA
+229 VYNDDNLEKMKGNLA

-543 GAGAAVGS
+543 GVGAAVGGMI
-551 LVAGRGG
+551 AGRGG

-593 GIGTGIRNM
+593 GVGTAARNM
-602 YMTKETG
+602 YMTTETG
-609 QKFDDFLGEKI
+609 QKFDDFLGGKI

>member
-21 MQRLNLNINQGQQQ
+21 MQRLNLQQNQSQQQ

-221 MDSLIATG
+221 MDALIATG

-271 KSRGLDESKAQA
+271 KRRGLDESKAQA

-462 ALTEGEATRDKKY
+462 AMTEGVQTRDLKY
-475 DYNQKEL
+475 QYNQKEL

-502 QSTVQKLGK
+502 QSTVQQIGK

-543 GAGAAVGS
+543 GAGAAIGGF
-551 LVAGRGG
+551 LGRGG
-558 AVATSGGA
+558 AGTAAAGAGGA
-566 AAAGATL
+566 AAAAG
-573 ASGSALATAG
+573 GGALATAG

-593 GIGTGIRNM
+593 GAGTFARNI
-602 YMTKETG
+602 YMATETG
-609 QKFDDFLGEKI
+609 QAADNWLGEKI
-620 AQLWQYMPDFVG
+620 TQTLALFGND
-632 GDTARESVEAQAKY
+632 EAQATLEANAKY
-646 DEMIAQQESQNQ
+646 EQMISEQQQQNQ
-658 KIEEQT
+658 I
-664 QLSKDLSNKLSTLI
+664 SKDLSNKLSTLI
-678 TVTQQNKPV
+678 NVTQQNKPV